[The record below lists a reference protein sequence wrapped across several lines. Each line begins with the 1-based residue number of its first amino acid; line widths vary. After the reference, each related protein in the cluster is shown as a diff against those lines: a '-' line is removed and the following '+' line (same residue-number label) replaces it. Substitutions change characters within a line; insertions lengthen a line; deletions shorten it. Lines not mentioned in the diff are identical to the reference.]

1 MVSKCELM
9 GQLLSDIIFILPS
22 NFTYLAMSS
31 GKSFVESKVLND
43 SLLQQES
50 LFWQQMAEKGATIT
64 TTTDTSLQ

>member
-1 MVSKCELM
+1 M
-9 GQLLSDIIFILPS
+9 GQLFINIIFLCPY
-22 NFTYLAMSS
+22 NFTYLAISS

>member
-9 GQLLSDIIFILPS
+9 QLFTDIIFLLLS

-31 GKSFVESKVLND
+31 GKSFEESKVLND